1 MYSFIFGRAG
11 SLLLHRHFSSC
22 GKHRATPSW
31 GALVSHC
38 SGFSCCRTEAP
49 GHLGITAVA
58 CGLRSCRSQ
67 TLEHRLNSYG
77 SWMGLLTPRQVES
90 SWIRDQSCVSCIGR
104 WILYHWAKREDLL
117 HGFQVCKPSSVN
129 LLHIRSDQ
137 IRSVAQSCPTL

>member
-1 MYSFIFGRAG
+1 MTLKHCQSFSDLQGVDFSLVLPNLVSFRSHMGFLKKLFMYSFIFGCAG

-22 GKHRATPSW
+22 GKHGATPSW

-77 SWMGLLTPRQVES
+77 SWMGLVTPRQVES

-104 WILYHWAKREDLL
+104 WILYH
-117 HGFQVCKPSSVN
+117 
-129 LLHIRSDQ
+129 
-137 IRSVAQSCPTL
+137 